1 MSPPYHPLIVHFPVA
16 LLTTAALL
24 ELCAVLFKREELSRA
39 GWWIQL
45 VGTVAILAA
54 AFTGIIA
61 ENAST
66 IPGGAAGSLDLHKEL
81 AFVCA
86 SAFTALLLWRVGA
99 RTSIPGSK
107 KWHYVLAYCATV
119 ILLILVAWFGGE
131 LVYRFGVGTLVG
143 Q

>member
-24 ELCAVLFKREELSRA
+24 ELCAVVFKREELSRA

-45 VGTVAILAA
+45 VGTLGILAA

-61 ENAST
+61 ENDANVT
-66 IPGGAAGSLDLHKEL
+66 NGAAGTLDLHKEL

-86 SAFTALLLWRVGA
+86 SAFAALLLWRVAA
-99 RTSIPGSK
+99 RTKIPGPQRWRYLSA
-107 KWHYVLAYCATV
+107 YCLAVLVLAV
-119 ILLILVAWFGGE
+119 VAWFGGE
-131 LVYRFGVGTLVG
+131 LVYTYGIGTLLSK
-143 Q
+143 